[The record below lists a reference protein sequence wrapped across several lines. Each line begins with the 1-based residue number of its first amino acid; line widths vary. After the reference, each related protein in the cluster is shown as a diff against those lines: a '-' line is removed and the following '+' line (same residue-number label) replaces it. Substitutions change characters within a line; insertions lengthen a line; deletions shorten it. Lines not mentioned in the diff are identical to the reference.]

1 MSVATT
7 WPRISVITPS
17 FNQAP
22 FLERTLRS
30 VLDQNYP
37 NLEFIVIDG
46 GSSDGSVEILKKYES
61 RLAYWVSERDQG
73 QSHALNKGFARATG
87 EIVGWLNSD
96 DLYSPDTLAY
106 VGKWFAEH
114 PQHDLFYGG
123 LYLIDGD
130 DRIQNAVWAGTDD
143 PRYTFRVSLDVHQQ
157 SLFWRRELMERAGM
171 IDESLRFSMDLD
183 FIIRL
188 LLHGRAGRTRRYLGM
203 FRLHDAAKTATIVE
217 QSWRE
222 NELIYER
229 YRDQIPLPPM
239 PARLNKFWLRSQ
251 RILKVLLDA
260 PPSYFAFK
268 VGRRLGLPAPTSW
281 LG

>member
-61 RLAYWVSERDQG
+61 QLAYWVSERDQG

>member
-1 MSVATT
+1 MSVVTT

-46 GSSDGSVEILKKYES
+46 GSNDGSVEILKRYES
-61 RLAYWVSERDQG
+61 QLAYWVSERDRG

-114 PQHDLFYGG
+114 PQHDMFYGG

-157 SLFWRRELMERAGM
+157 SLFWRRELMQRTGM

-188 LLHGRAGRTRRYLGM
+188 LLHGRSGRTRRYLGM
-203 FRLHDAAKTATIVE
+203 FRLHDGAKTATIVE
-217 QSWRE
+217 QSWPE

-229 YRDQIPLPPM
+229 YRDQFPLPPM
-239 PARLNKFWLRSQ
+239 PKRLSKLWLRAQ
-251 RILKVLLDA
+251 RIAKVLLEA

-268 VGRRLGLPAPTSW
+268 LVRRLGLPAPTRW